1 MTRTDLYTKSI
12 SKIIS
17 KEEAIN
23 MISVLDYDECIY
35 CLNNLKGVPT
45 WMFESLINRAKSIK
59 GMTYEL
65 VIASLQCAVN

>member
-1 MTRTDLYTKSI
+1 MTRTDLYTKRI
-12 SKIIS
+12 SKITS

-23 MISVLDYDECIY
+23 LINILDYDECID

-45 WMFESLINRAKSIK
+45 WMYESIINRAKTLK